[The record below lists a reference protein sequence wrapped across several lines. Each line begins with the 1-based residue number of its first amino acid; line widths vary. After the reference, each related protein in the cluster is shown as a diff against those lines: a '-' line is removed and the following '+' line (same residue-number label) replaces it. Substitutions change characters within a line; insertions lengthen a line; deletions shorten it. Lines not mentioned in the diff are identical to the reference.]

1 MFATGTPARA
11 DVLDELLRRA
21 IALHRQNRY
30 VEAGR
35 LYDEALALSPD
46 LPDALHMRGA
56 VDLSD
61 RGGGNR
67 GGVEIDEQSF
77 QRGVEFRFDG
87 LANRVRGIGGHVSLQ
102 LL

>member
-56 VDLSD
+56 VDLSLGD
-61 RGGGNR
+61 AAAAIRRIEQLAVVVWVGGF
-67 GGVEIDEQSF
+67 D
-77 QRGVEFRFDG
+77 QRQITRRD
-87 LANRVRGIGGHVSLQ
+87 ASR
-102 LL
+102 